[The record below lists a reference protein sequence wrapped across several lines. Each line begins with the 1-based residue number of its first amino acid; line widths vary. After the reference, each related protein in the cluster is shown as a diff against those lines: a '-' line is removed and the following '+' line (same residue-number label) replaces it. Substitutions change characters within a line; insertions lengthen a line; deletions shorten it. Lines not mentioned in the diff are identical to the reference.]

1 MRYLFI
7 DKIKS
12 IECNK
17 SITAIKNV
25 SLSED
30 VFTDHFMGYPVMPGA
45 LQIETVAQV
54 ATALLEVSSDFS
66 FKAILSI
73 VEKIKSKGGEFITLT
88 HSTAIIASGSEIGEG
103 CIICPFSMVGPD
115 TKIGDFT
122 IINFYSSVAHDC
134 VVDSHCVLSPYSSV
148 NGNSKLGKEVFLGP
162 HSTVSSDITVGSQ
175 VKVSSGSAVMK
186 NTPDR
191 NLVYGVPGKYAPIF

>member
-73 VEKIKSKGGEFITLT
+73 VEKIKFRKLIR
-88 HSTAIIASGSEIGEG
+88 
-103 CIICPFSMVGPD
+103 P
-115 TKIGDFT
+115 GDQL
-122 IINFYSSVAHDC
+122 I
-134 VVDSHCVLSPYSSV
+134 
-148 NGNSKLGKEVFLGP
+148 
-162 HSTVSSDITVGSQ
+162 
-175 VKVSSGSAVMK
+175 VKVNIITKEKRSAQLEGEIFVNDKPVMDGRFVFSLIHADQFYPVKTKALIGS
-186 NTPDR
+186 
-191 NLVYGVPGKYAPIF
+191 VYDFWLEGAELTGFAKTKGAKL

>member
-73 VEKIKSKGGEFITLT
+73 VEKIKFRKLIRPGDQLIVSKYYYKGK
-88 HSTAIIASGSEIGEG
+88 EIG
-103 CIICPFSMVGPD
+103 
-115 TKIGDFT
+115 T
-122 IINFYSSVAHDC
+122 A
-134 VVDSHCVLSPYSSV
+134 
-148 NGNSKLGKEVFLGP
+148 
-162 HSTVSSDITVGSQ
+162 
-175 VKVSSGSAVMK
+175 
-186 NTPDR
+186 
-191 NLVYGVPGKYAPIF
+191 